1 MCKYF
6 TVNDT
11 TSQKRQP
18 FHEDGLVN
26 DQEQKLLCNFEI
38 RPFPREFYECC
49 FLRTPIGFGVS
60 VSRWRLC
67 WDKSQLEKHA
77 PVKSLLV
84 GERTVHTKARILSFF
99 FFVLVW
105 TDLLTA
111 ARIIKKKKKH
121 GPISLARFIFLS
133 FNIFTAW
140 SWNLRQ
146 GEMNNMKGNWIS
158 FGI

>member
-18 FHEDGLVN
+18 FHEDGLVD

-38 RPFPREFYECC
+38 RPFPKEFYECC
-49 FLRTPIGFGVS
+49 FLRTPIEFVVS

-99 FFVLVW
+99 CLG
-105 TDLLTA
+105 LNGSLNHGENK
-111 ARIIKKKKKH
+111 IKKKH
-121 GPISLARFIFLS
+121 GPVSLARFIFLS